1 MSWIQAL
8 KIWNRGRDV
17 WGVPKGGTKEYDE
30 VIDIMQNN
38 PSAQR
43 TPKRK
48 KAAKAP
54 KQKKALLKGK
64 EKKGK
69 KTAKNPFASFPIIE

>member
-1 MSWIQAL
+1 MQAL
-8 KIWNRGRDV
+8 KIWNRGKDM
-17 WGVPKGGTKEYDE
+17 WCVPKGGTKEYDE

-54 KQKKALLKGK
+54 KQKKVLK

>member
-17 WGVPKGGTKEYDE
+17 WCVPKGGTKEYDE

-38 PSAQR
+38 PVITASAQR
-43 TPKRK
+43 APKRK

-54 KQKKALLKGK
+54 KQ
-64 EKKGK
+64 KKGK
-69 KTAKNPFASFPIIE
+69 KTAKNPFASFPVIE

>member
-17 WGVPKGGTKEYDE
+17 WCVPKGGTKEYDE

-43 TPKRK
+43 APKRK

-54 KQKKALLKGK
+54 KQKK
-64 EKKGK
+64 GK
-69 KTAKNPFASFPIIE
+69 KTAKNPFTSFPVIE